1 LALKKGITV
10 MFLPLFFKN
19 GLPCLIVGGG
29 RVASHKIK
37 ILLNASCEITL
48 IAPKITGYAADEVQN
63 RAVRWLERKY
73 QEGDCMGFQLVIAA
87 TPFRE
92 VNQRISE
99 DAGERGI
106 PVNVVDDP
114 GLSTVIFPAAW
125 HEESLSIA
133 VSTGGIAP
141 FMAAEIR
148 TLLGGYA
155 RGMGKWVDAGGR
167 FRDAVRREVAD
178 SGQRNTLYRKFL
190 DAGRPENIDIPEG
203 EMTLDDWLSWLK
215 ETSGS

>member
-1 LALKKGITV
+1 

-19 GLPCLIVGGG
+19 GPPCLIVGGG

-37 ILLNASCEITL
+37 TLLNASCEITL
-48 IAPKITGYAADEVQN
+48 IAPGISGYAADEVRN
-63 RAVRWLERKY
+63 RSVRWLEREY
-73 QEGDCMGFQLVIAA
+73 MEGDCNGFQLVIAA

-92 VNQRISE
+92 VNRRISE
-99 DAGERGI
+99 DARELGI

-114 GLSTVIFPAAW
+114 ELSTVIFPAVW
-125 HEESLSIA
+125 REGSLSIA

-141 FMAAEIR
+141 FMAAEVR

-155 RGMGKWVDAGGR
+155 RGMGKWVEAGGR

-190 DAGRPENIDIPEG
+190 DAGRPENIDISAD
-203 EMTLDDWLSWLK
+203 EMILDEWLLWLK
-215 ETSGS
+215 KRSNS

>member
-1 LALKKGITV
+1 
-10 MFLPLFFKN
+10 MYLPLFFKN

-48 IAPKITGYAADEVQN
+48 IAPNISGYAADEVRN
-63 RAVRWLERKY
+63 RSVRWLEREY
-73 QEGDCMGFQLVIAA
+73 RQGDCNGVQLVIAA
-87 TPFRE
+87 TPFRD
-92 VNQRISE
+92 VNKRISE
-99 DAGERGI
+99 DAGELGI

-114 GLSTVIFPAAW
+114 ELSTVIFPAVW
-125 HEESLSIA
+125 SEESLSIA
-133 VSTGGIAP
+133 VSTSGIAP

-155 RGMGKWVDAGGR
+155 RGMGKWVEAGGR
-167 FRDAVRREVAD
+167 FRDAVRGEVAD
-178 SGQRNTLYRKFL
+178 STERNTLYRKFL
-190 DAGRPENIDIPEG
+190 DAGRPENIDIPVD

-215 ETSGS
+215 KTSDS